1 MGGGCSAP
9 GLMYCAVTSCGVAAE
24 LQPYAASSLLAHCQG
39 ESSFPVFKGYGGL
52 LWLRGQEVTY

>member
-1 MGGGCSAP
+1 
-9 GLMYCAVTSCGVAAE
+9 MYCAVTSCGAAAE

-39 ESSFPVFKGYGGL
+39 ESSFPVFKGCGGL